1 LPNRTCIG
9 RLALLALCIAGC
21 DPLDDFEAG
30 PLGAVEIGENE
41 PVRIRSLF
49 PITGPASSH
58 GASLG
63 QAIELAVRDFGSMHG
78 RTVDPGQPVDA
89 MCSPEGGRTG
99 AEQIVADLQ
108 VAGVIGTA
116 CSASGVTASPVM
128 SKAGFTMISPA
139 NASPLLTSDLEGNA
153 GMHYHPGYFRVVTN
167 DLYRGRAVADFAW
180 RELGLRRMGAVHDG
194 DPYTTAL
201 VSAFGSAFRTLGG
214 EVTTAGI
221 AKGDTDMT
229 AVLAEFAAAG
239 AEGIFVPLFLAEG
252 AFFVEQ
258 SRGFDSLEDAAL
270 VTGSA
275 MLVPEF
281 LGSPKSEGMYFA
293 GPVLEHGPEANDVT
307 GKNAD
312 AVRAAFEETY
322 GGAPASP
329 YWAHAYDAATLLL
342 AAIESVAVE
351 KSETL
356 YVDRLALRQ
365 EIAATTDFQGIVG
378 VLSCDDFGD
387 CGAGRINI
395 YRHLDTSVT
404 DAAQLPVVYRFEP

>member
-1 LPNRTCIG
+1 MTNRIRKCCIV
-9 RLALLALCIAGC
+9 LLVLFAAGC

-30 PLGAVEIGENE
+30 PLGAVEIGEDE

-49 PITGPASSH
+49 PITGAASSH

-63 QAIELAVRDFGSMHG
+63 QA
-78 RTVDPGQPVDA
+78 
-89 MCSPEGGRTG
+89 
-99 AEQIVADLQ
+99 
-108 VAGVIGTA
+108 
-116 CSASGVTASPVM
+116 
-128 SKAGFTMISPA
+128 
-139 NASPLLTSDLEGNA
+139 
-153 GMHYHPGYFRVVTN
+153 
-167 DLYRGRAVADFAW
+167 VADFAYK
-180 RELGLRRMGAVHDG
+180 ELGLRRMGAVHDG

-201 VSAFGSAFRTLGG
+201 VSAFGNAFRTLGG
-214 EVTTAGI
+214 EAVTAGI

-239 AEGIFVPLFLAEG
+239 TEGLFVPLFLAEG
-252 AFFVEQ
+252 SLFARQARE
-258 SRGFDSLEDAAL
+258 FDGLEGTTL
-270 VTGSA
+270 ITGSA

-281 LGSPKSEGMYFA
+281 LGSPQSEGMYFA
-293 GPVLEHGPEANDVT
+293 GPVLEHGSEANGIT

-312 AVRAAFEETY
+312 AVLAAFEDTY

-342 AAIESVAVE
+342 AAIESVGVE
-351 KSETL
+351 KGEKL

-365 EIAATTDFQGIVG
+365 EVGVTNGFQGIIG

-395 YRHLDTSVT
+395 YHHTDSGVT
-404 DAAQLPVVYRFEP
+404 DAAQLPVVYRFAP